1 MLTRI
6 FLWKISSVALRN
18 HFTDTLLRDR
28 EDRQFSVNVK
38 EEKKALHPSGVEP
51 RNQFKDSQLRTGQR

>member
-6 FLWKISSVALRN
+6 FLWKTSSVALRN
-18 HFTDTLLRDR
+18 QFKDTLLRDR
-28 EDRQFSVNVK
+28 EDIQFSDNVK

-51 RNQFKDSQLRTGQR
+51 RNQFKDTQLRD